1 MPMHQG
7 TVPAAGK
14 QALAAVFRAVVTEAE
29 GPQTA
34 KADAAVAEAVVV
46 VPPVEPEVASV
57 ASVAD
62 AAVAA
67 VDGDSG
73 AARKEL
79 LHQREASHKHDDC
92 AVSLPPSPPLIP
104 PSSSLLMQHADRQV
118 LHSLS
123 KLAPL
128 DLRTR

>member
-14 QALAAVFRAVVTEAE
+14 QALAAVSRAVVTVVEA
-29 GPQTA
+29 PQTA
-34 KADAAVAEAVVV
+34 KVDAAVAEAVAVV
-46 VPPVEPEVASV
+46 HPVELEVVSV

-62 AAVAA
+62 EAVA

-73 AARKEL
+73 VARKEL

-118 LHSLS
+118 LHSFP
-123 KLAPL
+123 KLASL
-128 DLRTR
+128 DLRIR